1 MVKIL
6 VKIIKMALFAAIIPS
21 VICGL
26 SALVN
31 AFPVVTGILAVL
43 VLALCVLNE
52 IKVQSKS

>member
-26 SALVN
+26 PALVN

-43 VLALCVLNE
+43 ALPLCILNE
-52 IKVQSKS
+52 IKVQNKS